1 METLD
6 KNEFLAFLF
15 LYAAAADQ
23 VLTQTEVELIA
34 DKVGKDRIR
43 KAKSQFDSLSDYE
56 RIEFILAHK
65 EQYFPNE
72 EQKNALL
79 KELKDIFLADN
90 VFSVQE
96 QNLFRALNRL
106 M

>member
-1 METLD
+1 METLE

-23 VLTQTEVELIA
+23 VLTQTEVEMIA
-34 DKVGKDRIR
+34 EKVGKDRIR
-43 KAKSQFDSLSDYE
+43 KAKSQFDNFSDYE

-65 EQYFPNE
+65 QLYFPNE
-72 EQKNALL
+72 EQKVALL
-79 KELKDIFLADN
+79 DELKNIFLADK
-90 VFSVQE
+90 VFSVPE
-96 QNLFRALNRL
+96 QNLFRSLNRL

>member
-1 METLD
+1 METLE

-23 VLTQTEVELIA
+23 VLTRTEVELIA
-34 DKVGKDRIR
+34 EKVGKNKIK
-43 KAKSQFDSLSDYE
+43 KAKSQFDNLSDYE
-56 RIEFILAHK
+56 RIEYILAHK
-65 EQYFPNE
+65 QEYFPNE
-72 EQKNALL
+72 EQKTALL
-79 KELKDIFLADN
+79 NELKEIFLADN